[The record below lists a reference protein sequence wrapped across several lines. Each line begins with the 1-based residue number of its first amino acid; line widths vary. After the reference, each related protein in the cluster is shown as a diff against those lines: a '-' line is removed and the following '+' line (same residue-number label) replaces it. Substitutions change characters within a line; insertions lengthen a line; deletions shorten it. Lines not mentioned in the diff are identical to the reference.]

1 MTGSRQKLF
10 VRKNLLSESA
20 RVSAIH
26 CQSLSIEYPGG
37 TRAVD
42 KISLKVNP
50 GEIVSLIG
58 PSGCGKTTLLR
69 LMAGLEQPTE
79 GAVRLDPP
87 VQGDAGGIAFVFQQP
102 SLLPW
107 RTAIE
112 NVVLPLDLIG
122 KGSPSNRREIASE
135 LLRTVGLE
143 GAVKRFP
150 SELSGGMK
158 MRVSIARALV
168 TEPHVLLLDEPFAAL
183 DDMLRNQLGQLLLE
197 LWERRRFTV
206 VMVTHNIAESV
217 LLSHRIAV
225 MRDGALASVLDNPLP
240 QPRNEEIRATSKFGE
255 FYGHVSRTLRGE
267 S

>member
-1 MTGSRQKLF
+1 M
-10 VRKNLLSESA
+10 SESA

-26 CQSLSIEYPGG
+26 CKSLSIQYPGG

-42 KISLKVNP
+42 NISLKVNP

-69 LMAGLEQPTE
+69 LMAGLETPTA
-79 GAVRLDPP
+79 GTVTMDPP
-87 VQGDAGGIAFVFQQP
+87 VKGDAGGIAFVFQQP

-107 RTAIE
+107 RTALQ

-122 KGSPSNRREIASE
+122 KGSPVSRREIASD
-135 LLRTVGLE
+135 LLETVGLKE
-143 GAVKRFP
+143 AATHFP
-150 SELSGGMK
+150 SQLSGGMK

-168 TEPHVLLLDEPFAAL
+168 TDPHVLLLDEPFAAL

-197 LWERRRFTV
+197 IWERRRLTV

-217 LLSHRIAV
+217 LLSQRIAV
-225 MRDGALASVLDNPLP
+225 MREGALATVLENPLP
-240 QPRNEEIRATSKFGE
+240 RPRTEDIRTTVEFGD
-255 FYGHVSRTLRGE
+255 FYGQVSHALRGE
-267 S
+267 

>member
-1 MTGSRQKLF
+1 M
-10 VRKNLLSESA
+10 SESA

-26 CQSLSIEYPGG
+26 CQSLSIQYPGG

-42 KISLKVNP
+42 KISLTVNP

-79 GAVRLDPP
+79 GDVRLDPP

-107 RTAIE
+107 RTALQ

-122 KGSPSNRREIASE
+122 KGSPSHRREIASE
-135 LLRTVGLE
+135 LLRTVGL
-143 GAVKRFP
+143 ADAATRFP
-150 SELSGGMK
+150 SELSGGMR

-168 TEPHVLLLDEPFAAL
+168 TDPHVLLLDEPFAAL

-225 MRDGALASVLDNPLP
+225 MRDGALATVLENPLP
-240 QPRNEEIRATSKFGE
+240 QPRNEDIRATVEFGK
-255 FYGHVSRTLRGE
+255 FYGQVSRALRGE
-267 S
+267 